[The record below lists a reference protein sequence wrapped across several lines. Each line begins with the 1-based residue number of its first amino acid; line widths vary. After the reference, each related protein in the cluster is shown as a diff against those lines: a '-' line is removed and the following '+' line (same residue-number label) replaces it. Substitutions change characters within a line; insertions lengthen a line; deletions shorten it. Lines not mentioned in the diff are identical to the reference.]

1 MPFDIMRS
9 GVNSPRRHSIANYFI
24 ILDPGQC
31 EKQSKEKKGEAYL
44 IVNSCGLVIS
54 LYCDEVIL
62 REEDAL
68 LILFLRLMLTRRKKK
83 VLLDPPPPSQGSSP
97 HPKFAD
103 KLSRCSI
110 PHKLPTTLLVPSR
123 ATRPWRNSQRVSL
136 TSRFNDLNSNNNQRL
151 NPTATLISSYNVHR
165 HYSSANLEMAVC

>member
-31 EKQSKEKKGEAYL
+31 EKQEKKSEAYL
-44 IVNSCGLVIS
+44 IVNSWGLVIS
-54 LYCDEVIL
+54 SYCDEVIL

-83 VLLDPPPPSQGSSP
+83 FFLTPPPPSQGSNP

-103 KLSRCSI
+103 KLSRCTI

-123 ATRPWRNSQRVSL
+123 ATGPRRNSQRVSFFDF
-136 TSRFNDLNSNNNQRL
+136 TIQRPQQQQQPTPEFHG
-151 NPTATLISSYNVHR
+151 NPISSYNVHR